1 MVEVHGD
8 PGSVAQVQ
16 KTPCTDILLI
26 QLNSLFKFCASFYY
40 LFVCEELKLYS
51 TRALITTLLHI
62 WRDNARTNC
71 GHLLIDLYD
80 SWVIKSDISRSFQTT
95 NKALSSWKAT
105 SVINFTNENQ
115 TTYLMMFL
123 QFSQRCLLCIN
134 LSFAKLAA
142 YGQLRCPSI
151 IDLPRNG
158 GSQS

>member
-1 MVEVHGD
+1 ME
-8 PGSVAQVQ
+8 
-16 KTPCTDILLI
+16 ILVLWPKSRKH
-26 QLNSLFKFCASFYY
+26 LALTSFSYSSTHFSSFVPASTTSSSARNWN
-40 LFVCEELKLYS
+40 S

-95 NKALSSWKAT
+95 NKSLSSWKAT